1 MICDFVFQ
9 NACLKSNW
17 YSSFEILAN
26 THERISIKIRNG
38 PSPFSLAFCLSV
50 WSPLSQMNSCS
61 QSISSQALTKSQ
73 SRERC
78 NFQYLTSKTVSLI
91 NLIFLSSQ
99 FQIFCLNNEK
109 WTNRGRII
117 IFLCMEIFIFSKTLC
132 WKHFSF
138 SVEKLGHHDENYLTI
153 CLNISF

>member
-1 MICDFVFQ
+1 M
-9 NACLKSNW
+9 
-17 YSSFEILAN
+17 
-26 THERISIKIRNG
+26 G
-38 PSPFSLAFCLSV
+38 PLLFLWLSV
-50 WSPLSQMNSCS
+50 SQCDSPSLKWTPALIPYLVRLSPKVK
-61 QSISSQALTKSQ
+61 A
-73 SRERC
+73 RERC

-138 SVEKLGHHDENYLTI
+138 SVEELGHLDENYLTI
-153 CLNISF
+153 CLNISFWALYVAKSLLKCLYASIILFGIL